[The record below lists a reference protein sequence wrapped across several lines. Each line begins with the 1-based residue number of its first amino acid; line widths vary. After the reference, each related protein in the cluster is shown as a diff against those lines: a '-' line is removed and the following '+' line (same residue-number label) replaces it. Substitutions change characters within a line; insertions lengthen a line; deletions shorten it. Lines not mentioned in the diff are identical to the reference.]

1 MINWINM
8 IQTYVVLRN
17 IQVILKSSIIDI
29 IFLIYLS
36 MSFKNIS
43 KG

>member
-36 MSFKNIS
+36 MSFKNI
-43 KG
+43 